1 MLRFLVKRAVA
12 SDLWRYKMD
21 GCNYEHC
28 LIHAIGKVR
37 HFQYAVVFI
46 CTVVLWMRNINNVLN
61 ALCALLSVE
70 LEMSE
75 WVQFKLCMTV
85 RRCMQD
91 KAPQYLKEYCISF
104 SDSDGR
110 QCLCSVSRHLLSVPR
125 HRRTFLSVYE
135 IVLNCCDSRAARRM
149 NTWVISWRRRRTS
162 ETQQSIT
169 SRLGSM
175 ATRAIQTLV
184 TDVIFYIELFSG
196 PDLSR
201 LSVSAVV

>member
-70 LEMSE
+70 LEMSV

-104 SDSDGR
+104 SDTQSTASSLSQPSPSFCATSSSNFWPSGLRCCWSDG
-110 QCLCSVSRHLLSVPR
+110 VELSTWRFTVR
-125 HRRTFLSVYE
+125 NVATIILD
-135 IVLNCCDSRAARRM
+135 DS
-149 NTWVISWRRRRTS
+149 
-162 ETQQSIT
+162 
-169 SRLGSM
+169 
-175 ATRAIQTLV
+175 
-184 TDVIFYIELFSG
+184 
-196 PDLSR
+196 
-201 LSVSAVV
+201 